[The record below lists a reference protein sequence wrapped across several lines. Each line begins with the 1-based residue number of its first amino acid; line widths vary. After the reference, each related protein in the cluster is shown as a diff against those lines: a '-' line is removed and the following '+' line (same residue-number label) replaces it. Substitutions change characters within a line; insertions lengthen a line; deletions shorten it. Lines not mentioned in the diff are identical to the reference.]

1 MTLPNLITIAR
12 FLMVP
17 AVIYALMN
25 SQWRLAFAVFVLAGV
40 SDGID
45 GYIARHF
52 NQGSKLGAYLDPVAD
67 KLLLVT
73 VFVTLAVMN
82 VLPSWLV
89 LVVVSRDVLIVAAVL
104 VASVIGH
111 PIAMRPLLVS
121 KVNTAFQI
129 LLVVVALFA
138 KAFGVDLTTVQFV
151 LILSVA
157 ALTILSAGAYLVTWL
172 RHMAGLAE

>member
-17 AVIYALMN
+17 AVIYGLMN
-25 SQWRLAFAVFVLAGV
+25 AQWQLAFAVFLLAGV
-40 SDGID
+40 SDWID
-45 GYIARHF
+45 GYIARRF

-67 KLLLVT
+67 KLLLVS
-73 VFVTLAVMN
+73 VFVTLAVTG
-82 VLPSWLV
+82 VLPNWLV
-89 LVVVSRDVLIVAAVL
+89 LIVVSRDVLIVAAVL
-104 VASVIGH
+104 VATVMGH
-111 PIAMRPLLVS
+111 PIAMRPLFVS
-121 KVNTAFQI
+121 KANTALQI

-138 KAFGVDLTTVQFV
+138 KAFGMELTMVQFA
-151 LILSVA
+151 LILCVA